1 MCGGS
6 TSIKFNPD
14 TDIPALTGKVILVT
28 GGTNGLGKESILQ
41 LAKHEPAE
49 IWMGA
54 RNAEKVQ
61 TAINDIQESV
71 PKSVSIKFLH
81 IDLGSFASISEAA
94 TVFKKHSLRLDI
106 LMLNA
111 GIMITPAG
119 LTEDGYEIQ
128 FGTNHMGHALLTKL
142 LLPILS
148 STAALPDSNVRVV
161 VLSSEAY
168 TMAPS
173 EGIAWETLKIQAN
186 SITTRARYG

>member
-1 MCGGS
+1 
-6 TSIKFNPD
+6 
-14 TDIPALTGKVILVT
+14 
-28 GGTNGLGKESILQ
+28 
-41 LAKHEPAE
+41 
-49 IWMGA
+49 MGA

-81 IDLGSFASISEAA
+81 IDLGSPASISEAA
-94 TVFKKHSLRLDI
+94 TVFKKYSLRLDI

-111 GIMITPAG
+111 GIMITLAG

-148 STAALPDSNVRVV
+148 STAALPDSDVRVV
-161 VLSSEAY
+161 ILSSEAY
-168 TMAPS
+168 TMTSS

-186 SITTRARYG
+186 GITTRARYG